1 MNEVTYKKYL
11 NGERLYKEGKSLSQ
25 IGKELHLDRN
35 RLAKFL
41 KERGVH
47 VERMPHKKHI
57 NENVF
62 KTIDSEEKAYWL
74 GFLYADGSV
83 TNRSD
88 IDISLQLSD
97 ERHVEKFYNFIE
109 FGGKII
115 KDNYRCRVSFKN
127 VKMRDDLINLG
138 CVPKKSLILKFP
150 SEEQVPNEFI
160 RHFLRG
166 YFDGDGS
173 LICTNKT
180 KAISLIGTYDFL
192 EKTCELIGI
201 PKGRIYPLNNK
212 TNKTFRIETSSK
224 NNILNT
230 CHYLYDDC
238 SIYLDRKYEKY
249 KMLIE
254 YYSAVQNRNVLDN

>member
-62 KTIDSEEKAYWL
+62 ETIDSEEKAYWL

-109 FGGKII
+109 
-115 KDNYRCRVSFKN
+115 
-127 VKMRDDLINLG
+127 L
-138 CVPKKSLILKFP
+138 KSMPYAPLLSP
-150 SEEQVPNEFI
+150 SYE
-160 RHFLRG
+160 RL
-166 YFDGDGS
+166 
-173 LICTNKT
+173 
-180 KAISLIGTYDFL
+180 
-192 EKTCELIGI
+192 
-201 PKGRIYPLNNK
+201 
-212 TNKTFRIETSSK
+212 
-224 NNILNT
+224 LNT
-230 CHYLYDDC
+230 SCRYVFWGLQ
-238 SIYLDRKYEKY
+238 
-249 KMLIE
+249 
-254 YYSAVQNRNVLDN
+254 V